1 MRTLIFGPM
10 PKNAGPDTHI
20 AAGAWCFTGQEERFP
35 GWDGVM
41 AACAQ
46 DLPFSKVNRSDKRVF
61 PLPPDPFPN
70 ALAVNAAAKAANGE
84 VLRLIDVFGKR
95 FNTLHKKNLSARFWS
110 MALGPVLLLAVHMLA
125 ERQKRVLDLVELHG
139 NRPLRVALLPG
150 DVPFSFANSLEFML
164 HGVQNVFFNHY
175 VYSRIVEAVAPPSWQ
190 LTYQPGTSPHQAGL
204 TARQPRPLTERLKET
219 LRACLLRLP
228 FPHTKGFR
236 LWQTL
241 ALSLAVGGNTRR
253 SADRSLDFSL
263 YCDDPLT
270 WHFPAEQ
277 LIFACIPKDIPKNI
291 RRTAFPALKAPG
303 GTDRPGPLRGMSP
316 AYSQDDGY
324 RLHLAGLLERGCRLF
339 SIQHGANYGNL
350 HSIGGLPFEYRQHA
364 FFTWGWERH
373 ESAPSNARPL
383 PHPIPAS
390 VADTHR
396 ERAPH
401 LILAGTEMSSFSYR
415 LKSRTQSKAMLA
427 YRAAKLTYLRSVD
440 ETLGQQ
446 AQVLYRPYFKTAGGL
461 DDEAYILRHLP
472 HTAICKGDLTTRLL
486 GCRLLVLDHYGTTL
500 HVALAANVPTI
511 AFWKSSDW
519 GFDSESAWMVDILR
533 ETGILF
539 ETPQEA
545 AARTVAIWPDVQ
557 GWWRDTVVQSVRKLW
572 LDRYARIG
580 NTPEHAWNTFT
591 LTLRWFNALR
601 NC

>member
-10 PKNAGPDTHI
+10 PKGAGPDTHI
-20 AAGAWCFTGQEERFP
+20 AAGAWCFTGQEEHFP
-35 GWDGVM
+35 GWDCSSER
-41 AACAQ
+41 A
-46 DLPFSKVNRSDKRVF
+46 F

-70 ALAVNAAAKAANGE
+70 AQAVDAAAKAANGE
-84 VLRLIDVFGKR
+84 VLRLIDVFGTR
-95 FNTLHKKNLSARFWS
+95 FNALHKKNLSARFWN

-125 ERQKRVLDLVELHG
+125 ERQKRVLDLIELHG
-139 NRPLRVALLPG
+139 NKALRVILLPD
-150 DVPFSFANSLEFML
+150 DVPFSFASSLEFML
-164 HGVQNVFFNHY
+164 HGVQNVLFNHY
-175 VYSRIVEAVAPPSWQ
+175 LYSRIVEAVAPPSWQ
-190 LTYQPGTSPHQAGL
+190 LTYQPGTCLHQAGL
-204 TARQPRPLTERLKET
+204 IAPQRRSLGKSLKET
-219 LRACLLRLP
+219 LRAGLLRLP

-241 ALSLAVGGNTRR
+241 ALSLAVQSNTRQNANR
-253 SADRSLDFSL
+253 GLDFSL
-263 YCDDPLT
+263 YCDEPLT

-277 LIFACIPKDIPKNI
+277 LISACIPQDI
-291 RRTAFPALKAPG
+291 RRAALPSFETPG
-303 GTDRPGPLRGMSP
+303 KTDRPGPLRGMSP

-350 HSIGGLPFEYRQHA
+350 RSIGGLPFEYRQHA

-383 PHPIPAS
+383 PHPLLAS
-390 VADTHR
+390 VANAHK

-427 YRAAKLTYLRSVD
+427 YRAAKLTYLRSVG
-440 ETLGQQ
+440 ETLGQE
-446 AQVLYRPYFKTAGGL
+446 ARVLYRPYFKTAGGL

-472 HTAICKGDLTTRLL
+472 QTAICKGDLTTQLL
-486 GCRLLVLDHYGTTL
+486 GCRLLALDHYGTTL
-500 HVALAANVPTI
+500 HMALAANVPTI
-511 AFWKSSDW
+511 AFWKNSDW
-519 GFDSESAWMVDILR
+519 GFDSESAWMLDILR
-533 ETGILF
+533 EAGILF

-545 AARTVAIWPDVQ
+545 AARTTAIWPDVR
-557 GWWRDTVVQSVRKLW
+557 GWWWDNVVQAARKLW

-580 NTPEHAWNTFT
+580 DTPERAWGAFT
-591 LTLRWFNALR
+591 LTRRWFDALR